1 MSSSDDLRSVAES
14 IGNFIEYWGFRNI
27 HGRIWALA
35 FLAPE
40 PITTE
45 EIMDRLDVSK
55 GLVSRAISE
64 LIEHKLLIVEGT
76 CGFGRRKYIASED
89 VGSVVHDVLRQREQ
103 VLLEETSRNIERLA
117 DYSSE
122 DLLMVGVG
130 AKKLAQLKGLT
141 KENESLL
148 KAFLKKRFKTMAEWT
163 KFTKRARGFLK
174 L

>member
-1 MSSSDDLRSVAES
+1 MNSSDDLRKVAES

-27 HGRIWALA
+27 HGRIWTLA

-45 EIMDRLDVSK
+45 EIMARLDVSK

-64 LIEHKLLIVEGT
+64 LIEHKLLIIEGT
-76 CGFGRRKYIASED
+76 SSFGRRRYIASED

-103 VLLEETSRNIERLA
+103 ILLEETSKHISRLSDHSA
-117 DYSSE
+117 E
-122 DLLMVGVG
+122 ELMSLGVG
-130 AKKLAQLKGLT
+130 AKNLAQLRGLT

-148 KAFLKKRFKTMAEWT
+148 KAFLKKRFRTMAEWI
-163 KFTKRARGFLK
+163 KFAKRARGFLK